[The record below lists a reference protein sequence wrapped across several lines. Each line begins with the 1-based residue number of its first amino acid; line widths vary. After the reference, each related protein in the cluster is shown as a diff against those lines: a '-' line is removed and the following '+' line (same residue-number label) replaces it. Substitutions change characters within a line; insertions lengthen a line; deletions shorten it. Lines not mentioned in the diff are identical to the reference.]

1 MLQMQSLVV
10 YSQKGISNTMKKPF
24 YFSVPDEYSSMIRDL
39 VYGRLNKDF
48 LGSSVQNQEDA
59 VSVLCEIVCN
69 SMEQSYKIGYTL
81 GKEDGKNGIN

>member
-1 MLQMQSLVV
+1 M
-10 YSQKGISNTMKKPF
+10 NKPF
-24 YFSVPDEYSSMIRDL
+24 YFTVPSEYNPMIRDL

-48 LGSSVQNQEDA
+48 LGSSIQNQEDV

-81 GKEDGKNGIN
+81 GKEDGKNGN